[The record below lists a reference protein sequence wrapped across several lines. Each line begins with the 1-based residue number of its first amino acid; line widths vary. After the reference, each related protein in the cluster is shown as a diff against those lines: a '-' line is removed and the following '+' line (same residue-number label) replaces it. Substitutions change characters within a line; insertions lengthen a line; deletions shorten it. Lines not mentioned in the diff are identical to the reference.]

1 MGAGTN
7 DALQG
12 GVGVAPVE
20 AITIFR
26 RWSVTERP

>member
-12 GVGVAPVE
+12 GAGRHAGRLSRRPVAAV
-20 AITIFR
+20 
-26 RWSVTERP
+26 